1 MSKTTL
7 IIPIYNEEL
16 NIKKLFEE
24 IVLIDK
30 NIINNIIFIDDCST
44 DNSLE
49 ILEEISKDLSN
60 VKILKHA
67 KNMGQSKCLQTAI
80 KYTENSIIITIDGD
94 GQNNPKD
101 IPKLLDAYLL
111 HSDVFLVGGLRHNR
125 KDNIIKIVSSKVANR
140 VRSYILKDNCKDT
153 GCSLKVFDRNIF
165 LQLPFFDGIH
175 RFLPALYKG
184 YGKKTLFLNVDHRSR
199 VYGKSKYG
207 TFLRLFRGIKD
218 LILVVKI
225 IKDFNK
231 NK

>member
-111 HSDVFLVGGLRHNR
+111 HSDLFLVGGLRHNR

-153 GCSLKVFDRNIF
+153 GCSLKVFDRNTF

-184 YGKKTLFLNVDHRSR
+184 YGKKTLFLNVDHRF
-199 VYGKSKYG
+199 Y
-207 TFLRLFRGIKD
+207 F
-218 LILVVKI
+218 
-225 IKDFNK
+225 
-231 NK
+231 